1 MKKILIIGDS
11 NGLGEW
17 GQVTPGPG
25 VANNNN
31 NTIFRP
37 YNQDKYLEGKHPKPF
52 QLVYPGFGY
61 FLDLKGYATCN
72 HSFGGAGNFEA
83 IFKAEEALG
92 LAPPFTSPTFYTPDL
107 IIWMLTEPCR
117 NYTLESKYICQNS
130 GQAGLWDLDK
140 HYYKLYQPNIVDK
153 VPTIAELNRVL
164 MKTAFDGAQE
174 IYDVLKIPFILIEGW
189 GETYGL
195 ENDYTFIKHIH
206 KGWLQK
212 ILGRQIPLLTSW
224 NSINNIKQSRH
235 ELADSEEF
243 KTEIRKYEEVV
254 DYMRQSDDFPDN
266 GHPGR
271 ELHKKLAEEL
281 EPYV

>member
-17 GQVTPGPG
+17 GQITPGPG
-25 VANNNN
+25 VANNND

-37 YNQDKYLEGKHPKPF
+37 YNQDKYLEGDSPKPF

-61 FLDLKGYATCN
+61 FLELQGHATCN
-72 HSFGGAGNFEA
+72 SSVGGAGNFEA
-83 IFKAEEALG
+83 IFRGEEALG
-92 LAPPFTSPTFYTPDL
+92 LAPPFTSPTFYTPDV

-117 NYTLESKYICQNS
+117 NHKQDTTS
-130 GQAGLWDLDK
+130 GAAGLWDLDK
-140 HYYKLYQPNIVDK
+140 YYLKFSKTNK
-153 VPTIAELNRVL
+153 CNSIAELNEVL
-164 MKTAFDGAQE
+164 MKVAFDGAQA
-174 IYDVLKIPFILIEGW
+174 IYNKLKIPFILIEGW

-195 ENDYTFIKHIH
+195 ESNYTFIKHIH

-212 ILGRQIPLLTSW
+212 ILGKQIPLLTSW
-224 NSINNIKQSRH
+224 NSINDLKQLRPD
-235 ELADSEEF
+235 LADTDEF
-243 KTEIRKYEEVV
+243 KEEVNKYEEVIN
-254 DYMRQSDDFPDN
+254 YMASSDDFPDN

-271 ELHKKLAEEL
+271 TLHKKLAEEI